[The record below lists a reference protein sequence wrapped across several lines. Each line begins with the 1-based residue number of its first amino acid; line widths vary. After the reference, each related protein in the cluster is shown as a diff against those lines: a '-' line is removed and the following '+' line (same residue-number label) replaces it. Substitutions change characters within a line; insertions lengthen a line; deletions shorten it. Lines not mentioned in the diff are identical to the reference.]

1 MNKIIK
7 NNLSNFEKIRHSDE
21 NGDFWYAREL
31 QVVLGYRNWRNFEQ
45 AIKKAKVSFKRENA
59 NNKIENHFGQVSKM
73 VQAGSGAERLI
84 IDYKLSRYACY
95 LIAQNGDPTKR
106 PIALAQAYFAIQTR
120 RQEINDQMAKD
131 RARLER
137 RREFSESDKRLS
149 ETITETG
156 VSIKGIGYIKDSG
169 NKVFFGGNSSK
180 DMAKKL
186 GTGKKSWANKA
197 SNVVLAGKT
206 LANEL
211 TSSSIE
217 YRGVGRGGAD
227 EIKDVNDDN
236 NRAVRDT
243 IRNQQG
249 LFSEEFP
256 PEEDTEKIKRRIGRN
271 ERKLIDE
278 EVE

>member
-7 NNLSNFEKIRHSDE
+7 NNLSNFEKICHSDE

-31 QVVLGYRNWRNFEQ
+31 QGVLGYRNWRNFEL
-45 AIKKAKVSFKRENA
+45 AIERAKVSFKRENA

-73 VQAGSGAERLI
+73 VQAGSGVERSI

-156 VSIKGIGYIKDSG
+156 VSVKGIGYIKDSG

-249 LFSEEFP
+249 LFPEEFP
-256 PEEDTEKIKRRIGRN
+256 PEEDTEKIKRRVGRN

-278 EVE
+278 EVK